1 MLTSEKHL
9 EPELAPDPRSAIIH
23 HLYNTHPS
31 TNSQLG
37 LFKKPL
43 VTNNP
48 FPRIVDFMHSKSYN
62 TAFSCT
68 ALQTHSGI
76 SFLLDTLLDH
86 AHKCNPRL
94 VPTYGSCL
102 DGDTYLEL
110 LSNLKSFKDS
120 YKTGSPSEC
129 STDEEN

>member
-1 MLTSEKHL
+1 MYVHILVYLSIHMCLSIYLFIHSLSFHTSISL
-9 EPELAPDPRSAIIH
+9 
-23 HLYNTHPS
+23 
-31 TNSQLG
+31 
-37 LFKKPL
+37 
-43 VTNNP
+43 
-48 FPRIVDFMHSKSYN
+48 
-62 TAFSCT
+62 AFSCT

-76 SFLLDTLLDH
+76 SFFLDTLLDH

-110 LSNLKSFKDS
+110 LSNLKSCKDS